1 MVERRVTVASRVG
14 LHARPAS
21 LFVQTAARQPV
32 RVLICKDGGK
42 PADARSILSVL
53 AMNARAGDTV
63 VLTAD
68 GDGADAALDALA
80 AVIATDHDA
89 DTEGTA
95 TAAAADPAT
104 ATGPAAG
111 PATGPATGPAAGPA
125 AGPEVFG
132 PEVSGHEVFGHEV
145 SGHGA
150 GAPA

>member
-21 LFVQTAARQPV
+21 LFVQAAARQPV

-68 GDGADAALDALA
+68 GEGAEAALDALA
-80 AVIATDHDA
+80 EVIATDHDA
-89 DTEGTA
+89 DQDTTA
-95 TAAAADPAT
+95 PATTAPATTAPATTAPAAAAPD
-104 ATGPAAG
+104 AAG
-111 PATGPATGPAAGPA
+111 RQAAGQD
-125 AGPEVFG
+125 
-132 PEVSGHEVFGHEV
+132 
-145 SGHGA
+145 A